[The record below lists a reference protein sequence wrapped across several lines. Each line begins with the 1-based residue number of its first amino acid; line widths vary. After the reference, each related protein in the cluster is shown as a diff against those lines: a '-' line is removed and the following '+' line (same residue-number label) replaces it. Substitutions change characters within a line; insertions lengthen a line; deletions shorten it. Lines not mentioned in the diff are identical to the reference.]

1 MKIAFLVASL
11 TFAASASA
19 QSPERWFLP
28 DPDEMMKAS
37 NTLCADQAK
46 SALLAWQYKKQGL
59 AKEAVLSLIPES
71 PKALTLRLTSA
82 MRENV
87 EDAYAYPELSQYT
100 YYSFRSEVC
109 MRETLGAV
117 RMPRLS
123 VVYTGVA
130 ECQKAHG
137 SEKSTQLFKCVQTIV
152 RSAEPK

>member
-1 MKIAFLVASL
+1 MKIPLFTALL
-11 TFAASASA
+11 TLATSVPA
-19 QSPERWFLP
+19 QTLEPWSLP
-28 DPDEMMKAS
+28 DPDEMIKAT
-37 NTLCADQAK
+37 NALCVDQAK
-46 SALLAWQYKKQGL
+46 SALLAWHYKKQGRTR
-59 AKEAVLSLIPES
+59 EEVLSLIPES

-87 EDAYAYPELSQYT
+87 EDAFTFPELSQYA

-117 RMPRLS
+117 RMPRIS
-123 VVYTGVA
+123 AVYTGIA

-137 SEKSTQLFKCVQTIV
+137 SEKSSPLFKCVQAVV